1 MIGGLTSGYLLQQLV
16 NGAVLGSL
24 YALVAVGFTMIY
36 GIVRLINFAH
46 GDILMVGAF
55 AAFALLGALELPLL
69 AALVAVL
76 ALGALL
82 AMLIDLVAFRPQR
95 GAPQVNG
102 FITSLGVAILIQNLA
117 ILTLSGQPRPFNL
130 PGWLRASAGIPGLR
144 IDVLDLVV
152 VATTLA
158 ALGLLSLF
166 VRRSRLGMAM
176 RATAEN
182 PLAASLMGIRINRA
196 IATAFALGGALA
208 GLAGVFWAGR
218 SGQIEPLMGFLPGLK
233 AFVAAVIGG
242 VGSLPGAVL
251 GGFLLGFAEVLFV
264 GLLPPGYGAYRDAF
278 VFGLLILILL
288 VLPNG
293 LLGRPAEERA

>member
-1 MIGGLTSGYLLQQLV
+1 MTGAYLLQQLA
-16 NGAVLGSL
+16 NGLVLGSL
-24 YALVAVGFTMIY
+24 YALIAVGFTMIY

-46 GDILMVGAF
+46 GDVLMVGAF
-55 AAFALLGALELPLL
+55 GAFGLLVLLELPLW

-102 FITSLGVAILIQNLA
+102 FITSLGVSILIQNLA
-117 ILTLSGQPRPFNL
+117 ILILSGQPRPFNL
-130 PGWLRASAGIPGLR
+130 PGWLRGTLGLPGIR
-144 IDVLDLVV
+144 VTVLDFAIVV
-152 VATTLA
+152 TTLVI
-158 ALGLLSLF
+158 LGALSLF

-182 PLAASLMGIRINRA
+182 PFAASLMGIRINRA

-208 GLAGVFWAGR
+208 GVAGVFWAGR
-218 SGQIEPLMGFLPGLK
+218 AGQIEPLMGVLPGLK

-264 GLLPPGYGAYRDAF
+264 GMLPPAYGAYRDAF
-278 VFGLLILILL
+278 VFGLLILVLL

-293 LLGRPAEERA
+293 LLGRPTEERA

>member
-1 MIGGLTSGYLLQQLV
+1 MSTYVLQQLL
-16 NGAVLGSL
+16 NGLILGSL
-24 YALVAVGFTMIY
+24 YALIAVGFTMIY

-46 GDILMVGAF
+46 GDVLMV
-55 AAFALLGALELPLL
+55 AAFTAFGLLMVLNLPLWTVIL
-69 AALVAVL
+69 GVLVM
-76 ALGALL
+76 GALL

-102 FITSLGVAILIQNLA
+102 FITSLGVSILMQNLG
-117 ILTLSGQPRPFNL
+117 ILLLSGQPRPFNP
-130 PGWLRASAGIPGLR
+130 PGWLRANLDVFGARMS
-144 IDVLDLVV
+144 VLDLCIVLL
-152 VATTLA
+152 TLIL
-158 ALGLLSLF
+158 LGVLTLF
-166 VRRSRLGMAM
+166 VHRSRMGIAM

-182 PLAASLMGIRINRA
+182 PVAAQLMGIRINRA

-208 GLAGVFWAGR
+208 GIAGLLWAGR
-218 SGQIEPLMGFLPGLK
+218 SGQIDPLMGFLPGLK

-251 GGFLLGFAEVLFV
+251 GGYLLGFAEVLFV
-264 GLLPPGYGAYRDAF
+264 GLLPPVYGAYRDAF

-293 LLGRPAEERA
+293 LLGRATEERA

>member
-1 MIGGLTSGYLLQQLV
+1 MSDAYILQQLI
-16 NGAVLGSL
+16 NGLVLGSL
-24 YALVAVGFTMIY
+24 YALIAVGFTMIY

-55 AAFALLGALELPLL
+55 SAFAILSVFGFPLWS
-69 AALVAVL
+69 AIVAVL
-76 ALGALL
+76 TLGAIL
-82 AMLIDLVAFRPQR
+82 AMMIDLVAFRPQR
-95 GAPQVNG
+95 DAPQVNG
-102 FITSLGVAILIQNLA
+102 FITSLGVSILIQNLA
-117 ILTLSGQPRPFNL
+117 ILLLSGQPRPFNL
-130 PGWLRASAGIPGLR
+130 PGWMRGNVHFPGVR
-144 IDVLDLVV
+144 VTVLDVTIVLI
-152 VATTLA
+152 TLA
-158 ALGLLSLF
+158 ILIALMLF
-166 VRRSRLGMAM
+166 VQRTRLGAAM

-196 IATAFALGGALA
+196 IATAFGVGGALA
-208 GLAGVFWAGR
+208 AVAGVFWAGR
-218 SGQIEPLMGFLPGLK
+218 AGQIEPLMGFVPGLK

-264 GLLPPGYGAYRDAF
+264 GLLPPAYGAYRDAF
-278 VFGLLILILL
+278 VFGLLILVLL

>member
-1 MIGGLTSGYLLQQLV
+1 MTGAYLAQQLA
-16 NGAVLGSL
+16 NGLILGSL
-24 YALVAVGFTMIY
+24 YALIAVGFTMIY

-46 GDILMVGAF
+46 GDVLMVGAF
-55 AAFALLGALELPLL
+55 GAFALLVALELPFW
-69 AALVAVL
+69 ATMVAVL

-102 FITSLGVAILIQNLA
+102 FITSLGVSILIQNLA

-130 PGWLRASAGIPGLR
+130 PDWLRGTLGLPGIR
-144 IDVLDLVV
+144 VTVLDLAIVV
-152 VATTLA
+152 TTLA
-158 ALGLLSLF
+158 ILAALSLF
-166 VRRSRLGMAM
+166 VRRSRVGMAM

-208 GLAGVFWAGR
+208 GIAGVFWAGR
-218 SGQIEPLMGFLPGLK
+218 AGQIEPLMGVLPGLK

-264 GLLPPGYGAYRDAF
+264 GLLPPAYGAYRDAF
-278 VFGLLILILL
+278 VFGLLILVLL

-293 LLGRPAEERA
+293 LLGRPMEERA

>member
-1 MIGGLTSGYLLQQLV
+1 MTAAYLLQQLA
-16 NGAVLGSL
+16 NGLVLGSL
-24 YALVAVGFTMIY
+24 YALIAVGFTMIY

-46 GDILMVGAF
+46 GDVLMVGAF
-55 AAFALLGALELPLL
+55 GAFGLLVLLELPLW

-82 AMLIDLVAFRPQR
+82 ALLIDLVAFRPQR

-102 FITSLGVAILIQNLA
+102 FITSLGVSILIQNLA
-117 ILTLSGQPRPFNL
+117 ILMLSGQPRPFNL
-130 PGWLRASAGIPGLR
+130 PGWLRGTLGLPGIR
-144 IDVLDLVV
+144 VTVLDLAIVV
-152 VATTLA
+152 TTLA
-158 ALGLLSLF
+158 ILGALSLF

-182 PLAASLMGIRINRA
+182 PFAASLMGIRINRA

-208 GLAGVFWAGR
+208 GVAGVFWAGR
-218 SGQIEPLMGFLPGLK
+218 AGQIEPLMGVLPGLK

-264 GLLPPGYGAYRDAF
+264 GMLPPTYGAYRDAF
-278 VFGLLILILL
+278 VFGLLILVLL

-293 LLGRPAEERA
+293 LLGRPTEERA

>member
-1 MIGGLTSGYLLQQLV
+1 VSGYILQQLI
-16 NGAVLGSL
+16 NGWVLGSL
-24 YALVAVGFTMIY
+24 YALIAVGFSMIY

-55 AAFALLGALELPLL
+55 TGLALLTVLGLPLWSVIL
-69 AALVAVL
+69 SVL
-76 ALGALL
+76 TLCAIL

-95 GAPQVNG
+95 AAPQVNG
-102 FITSLGVAILIQNLA
+102 FITSLGVAILMQNLGV
-117 ILTLSGQPRPFNL
+117 LLLSGQPRPFNL
-130 PGWLRASAGIPGLR
+130 PPWVKGNLDVLGARMT
-144 IDVLDLVV
+144 VLDLGIVV
-152 VATTLA
+152 LSILVLA
-158 ALGLLSLF
+158 CLVLF
-166 VRRSRLGMAM
+166 VRYSRLGMAM

-208 GLAGVFWAGR
+208 GLAGMLWAGR
-218 SGQIEPLMGFLPGLK
+218 AGQIDPLMGFLPGLK

-251 GGFLLGFAEVLFV
+251 GGFVLGFAEVLFV
-264 GLLPPGYGAYRDAF
+264 GLLPPLYGAYRDAF

-288 VLPNG
+288 VMPNG
-293 LLGRPAEERA
+293 LLGRSQEERA

>member
-1 MIGGLTSGYLLQQLV
+1 MSGAYVLQQLA
-16 NGAVLGSL
+16 NGLVLGSL

-46 GDILMVGAF
+46 GDVLMVGAF
-55 AAFALLGALELPLL
+55 AAFGLLGALGLPLW
-69 AALVAVL
+69 AALLGVT

-82 AMLIDLVAFRPQR
+82 AMAIDLVAFRPQR

-130 PGWLRASAGIPGLR
+130 PDWLRGTLGLPGLR
-144 IDVLDLVV
+144 VSVLDFVI
-152 VATTLA
+152 VASTLAILA
-158 ALGLLSLF
+158 ALTLF

-182 PLAASLMGIRINRA
+182 PLAASLMGIRVNRA
-196 IATAFALGGALA
+196 IAAAFALGGALA
-208 GLAGVFWAGR
+208 GVAGVFWAGR

-264 GLLPPGYGAYRDAF
+264 GLLPPAYGAYRDAF
-278 VFGLLILILL
+278 VFGLLILVLL

-293 LLGRPAEERA
+293 LLGRPSEERA

>member
-1 MIGGLTSGYLLQQLV
+1 MTGGYLLQQLA
-16 NGAVLGSL
+16 NGLVLGSL

-55 AAFALLGALELPLL
+55 TAFGLLAVAGLPLW
-69 AALVAVL
+69 ATLVAVV
-76 ALGALL
+76 AIGALL

-95 GAPQVNG
+95 SAPQVNG

-130 PGWLRASAGIPGLR
+130 PGWLRGTLGLPGLR
-144 IDVLDLVV
+144 VTVLDLVIV
-152 VATTLA
+152 VGTLLILA
-158 ALGLLSLF
+158 GLTLF

-196 IATAFALGGALA
+196 IATAFALGGGLA
-208 GLAGVFWAGR
+208 GVAGVFWAGR

-251 GGFLLGFAEVLFV
+251 GGFLLGFAEVLFI
-264 GLLPPGYGAYRDAF
+264 GFLPPAYGAYRDAF
-278 VFGLLILILL
+278 VFGLLILVLL

-293 LLGRPAEERA
+293 LLGAPAEERA

>member
-1 MIGGLTSGYLLQQLV
+1 MTGAYLLQQLA
-16 NGAVLGSL
+16 NGLVLGSL
-24 YALVAVGFTMIY
+24 YALIAVGFTMIY

-46 GDILMVGAF
+46 GDVLMVGAF
-55 AAFALLGALELPLL
+55 GAFGLLVLLELPLW

-82 AMLIDLVAFRPQR
+82 ALLIDLVAFRPQR

-102 FITSLGVAILIQNLA
+102 FITSLGVSILIQNLA
-117 ILTLSGQPRPFNL
+117 ILMLSGQPRPFNL
-130 PGWLRASAGIPGLR
+130 PGWLRGTLGLPGIR
-144 IDVLDLVV
+144 VTVLDFAIVV
-152 VATTLA
+152 TTLVI
-158 ALGLLSLF
+158 LGALSLF

-182 PLAASLMGIRINRA
+182 PFAASLMGIRINRA
-196 IATAFALGGALA
+196 IATTFALGGALA
-208 GLAGVFWAGR
+208 GVAGVFWAGR
-218 SGQIEPLMGFLPGLK
+218 AGQIEPLMGVLPGLK

-264 GLLPPGYGAYRDAF
+264 GMLPPAYGAYRDAF
-278 VFGLLILILL
+278 VFGLLILVLL

-293 LLGRPAEERA
+293 LLGRPTEERA

>member
-1 MIGGLTSGYLLQQLV
+1 MSGPYVLQQLA
-16 NGAVLGSL
+16 NGLVLGSL

-46 GDILMVGAF
+46 GDVLMVGAF
-55 AAFALLGALELPLL
+55 AAFGLLGALGLPLW
-69 AALVAVL
+69 AALVGVM

-82 AMLIDLVAFRPQR
+82 AMAIDLVAFRPQR

-102 FITSLGVAILIQNLA
+102 FITSLGVAVLIQNLA

-130 PGWLRASAGIPGLR
+130 PDWLRGTLGLPGLR
-144 IDVLDLVV
+144 VSVLDFTI
-152 VATTLA
+152 VASTLA
-158 ALGLLSLF
+158 ILLALTLF
-166 VRRSRLGMAM
+166 VQRSRLGMAM

-182 PLAASLMGIRINRA
+182 PLAASLMGIRTNRA
-196 IATAFALGGALA
+196 IAAAFALGGALA
-208 GLAGVFWAGR
+208 AVAGVFWAGR

-264 GLLPPGYGAYRDAF
+264 GLLPPAYGAYRDAF

-293 LLGRPAEERA
+293 LLGRPTEERA

>member
-1 MIGGLTSGYLLQQLV
+1 MTGAYLAQQLA
-16 NGAVLGSL
+16 NGLVLGAL
-24 YALVAVGFTMIY
+24 YALIAVGFTMIY

-46 GDILMVGAF
+46 GDVLMVGAF
-55 AAFALLGALELPLL
+55 GAFALLVVLELPLW
-69 AALVAVL
+69 AAMVAVV

-102 FITSLGVAILIQNLA
+102 FITSLGVSILIQNLA

-130 PGWLRASAGIPGLR
+130 PGWLRGTLGLPGIR
-144 IDVLDLVV
+144 VTVLDLAIVV
-152 VATTLA
+152 TTFA
-158 ALGLLSLF
+158 ILGALSLF
-166 VRRSRLGMAM
+166 VRQSRLGMAM

-182 PLAASLMGIRINRA
+182 PLAAALMGIRINRA

-208 GLAGVFWAGR
+208 GIAGVFWAGR
-218 SGQIEPLMGFLPGLK
+218 AGQIEPLMGVLPGLK

-264 GLLPPGYGAYRDAF
+264 GMLPPAYGAYRDAF
-278 VFGLLILILL
+278 VFGLLILVLL

-293 LLGRPAEERA
+293 LLGRPTEERA

>member
-1 MIGGLTSGYLLQQLV
+1 MSEAYVLQQLI
-16 NGAVLGSL
+16 NGMVLGSL
-24 YALVAVGFTMIY
+24 YALIAVGFTMIY

-55 AAFALLGALELPLL
+55 SAFAILSVFGFPLWS
-69 AALVAVL
+69 AIVAVL
-76 ALGALL
+76 TLGAIL
-82 AMLIDLVAFRPQR
+82 AMLIDLMAFRPQR
-95 GAPQVNG
+95 AAPQVNG
-102 FITSLGVAILIQNLA
+102 FITSLGVSILMQNLA
-117 ILTLSGQPRPFNL
+117 ILLLSGQPRPFNL
-130 PGWLRASAGIPGLR
+130 PGWIRGNVNLPGVR
-144 IDVLDLVV
+144 ITVLDLTIVFV
-152 VATTLA
+152 TLA
-158 ALGLLSLF
+158 ILVALMVF
-166 VRRSRLGMAM
+166 VQRSRLGAAM

-196 IATAFALGGALA
+196 IATAFGVGGALA
-208 GLAGVFWAGR
+208 GVAGIFWAGR
-218 SGQIEPLMGFLPGLK
+218 AGQIEPLMGFLPGLK

-264 GLLPPGYGAYRDAF
+264 GLLPPAYGAYRDAF
-278 VFGLLILILL
+278 VFGLLILVLL

>member
-1 MIGGLTSGYLLQQLV
+1 MSDAYILQQLL
-16 NGAVLGSL
+16 NGLVLGSL
-24 YALVAVGFTMIY
+24 YALIAVGFTMIY

-55 AAFALLGALELPLL
+55 SAFAMLTAFDLPLWS
-69 AALVAVL
+69 AIVAVL
-76 ALGALL
+76 TIGAIL

-95 GAPQVNG
+95 AAPQVNG
-102 FITSLGVAILIQNLA
+102 FITSLGVSILMQNLA
-117 ILTLSGQPRPFNL
+117 VLLLSGQPRPFNL
-130 PGWLRASAGIPGLR
+130 PSWMRGNVHLLEGLR
-144 IDVLDLVV
+144 VTVLDVTIVLV
-152 VATTLA
+152 TLA
-158 ALGLLSLF
+158 ILLALMIF
-166 VRRSRLGMAM
+166 VQRSRLGSAM

-182 PLAASLMGIRINRA
+182 PLAASLMGISINRA
-196 IATAFALGGALA
+196 IATAFGVGGALA
-208 GLAGVFWAGR
+208 AVAGVFWAGR
-218 SGQIEPLMGFLPGLK
+218 AGQIEPLMGFVPGLK

-264 GLLPPGYGAYRDAF
+264 GLLPPAYGAYRDAF

-293 LLGRPAEERA
+293 LLGRPSEERA

>member
-1 MIGGLTSGYLLQQLV
+1 MSGAYLLQQLA
-16 NGAVLGSL
+16 NGLVLGSL
-24 YALVAVGFTMIY
+24 YALVAVGFSMIY

-46 GDILMVGAF
+46 GDVLMVGAF
-55 AAFALLGALELPLL
+55 AAFGVLSVLGLPLW
-69 AALVAVL
+69 AALVAVTAVGAAL
-76 ALGALL
+76 AVA
-82 AMLIDLVAFRPQR
+82 IDAVAFRPQR

-117 ILTLSGQPRPFNL
+117 ILALSGQPRPFNL
-130 PGWLRASAGIPGLR
+130 PGWLRGSVGLPGLR
-144 IDVLDLVV
+144 VTVLDATIVV
-152 VATTLA
+152 TTLA
-158 ALGLLSLF
+158 ILAALTLF

-208 GLAGVFWAGR
+208 GIAGVFWAGR
-218 SGQIEPLMGFLPGLK
+218 AGQIEPLMGFLPGLK

-251 GGFLLGFAEVLFV
+251 GGFLLGFAEVLFL
-264 GLLPPGYGAYRDAF
+264 GLLPPAYGAYRDAF

-293 LLGRPAEERA
+293 LLGRPMEERA